1 VVEFLDSVCE
11 VAVVGLV
18 GVVVGFVKL
27 GIGVIAVADE
37 EFARAF
43 GADVL
48 QAHEVGE
55 HRHIWGVGPSVLI
68 GAVISAIGLLV
79 TYLWAP
85 ETANISLT
93 KSSSVKQ
100 ASPPPPTPATGAV
113 PAPS

>member
-1 VVEFLDSVCE
+1 
-11 VAVVGLV
+11 
-18 GVVVGFVKL
+18 
-27 GIGVIAVADE
+27 
-37 EFARAF
+37 
-43 GADVL
+43 
-48 QAHEVGE
+48 
-55 HRHIWGVGPSVLI
+55 VLI